1 MTEDI
6 APDVAETSPSPEGAE
21 PSPAPE
27 ESSPQEVEP
36 TVAAEPG
43 SPPEIADPE
52 SEAPKQR
59 AKERIEQVIAE
70 RNATRVERDA
80 AKEYGEYWRQEA
92 LRKQIPVAVEKQ
104 PTPAPTME
112 QFDHDPEKWAE
123 AHTKWAE
130 DRAMSLATAA
140 AKTQLDVQAK
150 ANRQADLQVK
160 WSERAAKFAEDH
172 PDYLATVSNPTIKL
186 TTEMIEA
193 MAESERGPDIA
204 YNLSKD
210 PAKAARISRMTP
222 VQQAAAIGRLESEV
236 NKPAPKPQP
245 TSAPQPPNPVG
256 GQQPTVDIMKL
267 PIEDYMAQE
276 RARLF
281 SKRR

>member
-1 MTEDI
+1 MTDDI
-6 APDVAETSPSPEGAE
+6 APDVAETSPSLEDAQS
-21 PSPAPE
+21 SPAPDT
-27 ESSPQEVEP
+27 SSNQDVVK
-36 TVAAEPG
+36 TVAEPE
-43 SPPEIADPE
+43 SPTEIADPE

-70 RNATRVERDA
+70 RNA

-92 LRKQIPVAVEKQ
+92 LRKETPAPVVKQ

-112 QFDHDPEKWAE
+112 QFDHDPEKWAQ

-130 DRAMSLATAA
+130 ERATSLATVAV
-140 AKTQLDVQAK
+140 KTQLDVQAK

-160 WSERAAKFAEDH
+160 WNERAAKFAEDH
-172 PDYLATVSNPTIKL
+172 PDYQATVSNPTIKL
-186 TTEMIEA
+186 TTEMVEA
-193 MAESERGPDIA
+193 MAESELGPDIA

-222 VQQAAAIGRLESEV
+222 VQQATAIGRLESEV

-245 TSAPQPPNPVG
+245 TSAPEPLTPVG
-256 GQQPTVDIMKL
+256 GQQPTMDIMKL
-267 PIEDYMAQE
+267 PIDDYMAQE

-281 SKRR
+281 EKRR